1 MADSYSVTDA
11 FKNFVNKNYE
21 YTLPYRQSEYRIR
34 PIGKRNYVSEADVFN
49 DYRSKCED
57 FGRDVDVTLA
67 DAKAYLLRCK
77 PKVDEPEE
85 KTPGKFID
93 EWFETNKNVWTY
105 SNGMRSF
112 SYVLGGIPTNKT
124 ILDVK
129 EAIMSDVYNNKLP
142 YTSEAISTVLNCRV
156 RDENQNAV
164 VNMFK
169 NIKFDQASVEV
180 GKHFIKGMFDY
191 FKPSEGFDIFDT
203 LMSHWG
209 WMVKRRILNR
219 PVVNSIMPSLCGETG
234 LGKTLSL
241 QRWFAPMHDYTII
254 TDLSVI
260 FNATKEMGKLTDNY
274 ILLFD
279 ELSINSEN
287 VSSDSLTDDQNNTL
301 KSMLTK
307 DELDVR
313 IYSTQKQAKLKIT
326 FSPISTS
333 NKHMYD
339 IIYDPTSMRRYFEF
353 TCTGKKPTDSFRSL
367 NELLSKE
374 SLSWWQSIDENL
386 ERGYWSPNSTIGEQ
400 ISKYQSKYYPT
411 GTTTCKWIKYCKV
424 RPGNR
429 SLSDAYAAY
438 KFWCNR
444 AGFSKV
450 RNYDKFTED
459 IRHTIPDACDRDGC
473 YYLDFETKLDD
484 DSVIRVKDTW
494 PTTPTEMI

>member
-1 MADSYSVTDA
+1 MTDA
-11 FKNFVNKNYE
+11 FKTFVKKYYE
-21 YTLPYRQSEYRIR
+21 FTLPYRQSEYRIR
-34 PIGKRNYVSEADVFN
+34 PIGKKNYVTEIDVFN
-49 DYRSKCED
+49 DYRTKLEAL
-57 FGRDVDVTLA
+57 GQEVDTTA
-67 DAKAYLLRCK
+67 DEVVEYLLRCK
-77 PKVDEPEE
+77 PKVE
-85 KTPGKFID
+85 KTDQKSPKQFID
-93 EWFETNKNVWTY
+93 EWFESHKDVWTY

-112 SYVLGGIPTNKT
+112 SYIRGGVPTNKT

-129 EAIMSDVYNNKLP
+129 EAIMGDVYNNNLP
-142 YTSEAISTVLNCRV
+142 YKSEAISTVLNCKV

-169 NIKFDQASVEV
+169 NITYDQNATEV
-180 GKHFIKGMFDY
+180 GKHFLKGMFDY
-191 FKPSEGFDIFDT
+191 FKPAEGFDIFDT
-203 LMSHWG
+203 IMSHWG
-209 WMVKRRILNR
+209 WMVKRRILNL

-287 VSSDSLTDDQNNTL
+287 ISSDSLTDDQNNTL

-353 TCTGKKPTDSFRSL
+353 TCTGKKPTDSFNAVNTL
-367 NELLSKE
+367 LKNEA
-374 SLSWWQSIDENL
+374 LSWWKSIDENL
-386 ERGYWSPNSTIGEQ
+386 DRGYWFPNSTIGEL
-400 ISKYQSKYYPT
+400 ISKYQANYYPT

-424 RPGNR
+424 RPGKK
-429 SLSDAYAAY
+429 SLSDAYTAY
-438 KFWCNR
+438 KFWCSR
-444 AGFSKV
+444 AGFTKL
-450 RNYDKFTED
+450 RNYDKFIED
-459 IRHTIPDACDRDGC
+459 IKHTIPDACNTDGC
-473 YYLDFETKLDD
+473 FYLDFDTKMDD
-484 DSVIRVKDTW
+484 NAVIRVTKSIPDMSI
-494 PTTPTEMI
+494 ELQ